1 MPAGIIKAA
10 GTAVSAGLVAGAA
23 SKAQQGYSAANQADL
38 GLENQILNTTGQNL
52 QPQVTEGQ
60 SAGGALGGLL
70 GLPGYNA
77 AQSQAAFKNYLG
89 STNYDFLL
97 NQGEQAQGYLNAP
110 ALQSGGTAKA
120 LQSFGQGL
128 AGNAL
133 QGYEGLLQNQQGL
146 GVQAGSALGQIGS
159 SIAGLNQQAQEY
171 GANMQ
176 GAGDLYSANALSSG
190 ITGLTGQIANSGALG
205 PIQNALSSIF
215 GGGTSSSSYGALGSG
230 ALSGLGNTGVT
241 SNVTLPLGG

>member
-1 MPAGIIKAA
+1 LPAGIIAAAGKAA
-10 GTAVSAGLVAGAA
+10 SAGLVAGAA

-89 STNYDFLL
+89 STNYNFLL

-110 ALQSGGTAKA
+110 ALQSGAAAKA

-146 GVQAGSALGQIGS
+146 GVTAASSLGSISTNLANLEQQSQLTNANAQAQLGVGSASTVGNALSGILGNNSSAIGSALSGLFNGGS
-159 SIAGLNQQAQEY
+159 A
-171 GANMQ
+171 
-176 GAGDLYSANALSSG
+176 
-190 ITGLTGQIANSGALG
+190 
-205 PIQNALSSIF
+205 
-215 GGGTSSSSYGALGSG
+215 SSSYGSG

>member
-1 MPAGIIKAA
+1 MPAGIIAAA
-10 GTAVSAGLVAGAA
+10 GTAASAGLVAGAA

-89 STNYDFLL
+89 STNYNFLL

-110 ALQSGGTAKA
+110 ALQSGAAAKA

-146 GVQAGSALGQIGS
+146 GVTAASSLGSISTNLANLEQQSQLTNANAQAQLGIGSASTVGNALSGILGNNSSIGSALGS
-159 SIAGLNQQAQEY
+159 
-171 GANMQ
+171 
-176 GAGDLYSANALSSG
+176 ALS
-190 ITGLTGQIANSGALG
+190 GLFN
-205 PIQNALSSIF
+205 
-215 GGGTSSSSYGALGSG
+215 GGSASSSYGSG

>member
-1 MPAGIIKAA
+1 M
-10 GTAVSAGLVAGAA
+10 
-23 SKAQQGYSAANQADL
+23 N
-38 GLENQILNTTGQNL
+38 
-52 QPQVTEGQ
+52 EGQ

-77 AQSQAAFKNYLG
+77 GQSQAAFKNYLG